1 MKLFL
6 LFILLM
12 LVSCS
17 TNNKTPKPLGTIYKI
32 LTGDLR

>member
-6 LFILLM
+6 LFTLLI